1 MGNQQGKPLSPLPPD
16 IQARIDDLE
25 NRIKVGKF
33 SNNKQGEK
41 DIEGLLDYWHLNYGG
56 KTKRTSLPSAKEL
69 INQHFNCSNILE
81 KDKCQARGD
90 SGCMWE
96 PFMKNQNDEKYDPD
110 GVDAKNQKQYE
121 GLCLKASPMSKAE
134 QTPRPAS
141 AVLHQLEKAR
151 KPPLLPGRGI
161 PQSYVGVPK
170 RIADLKFS
178 YPGAKVGAQRQSRF
192 NISDR
197 KAQLYRDE
205 SQKLVKD
212 IIQSKKGDTTKLEEE
227 RDRERKERRNIAERG
242 ETKGGRKTRK
252 KRRKRKTKRRKQ
264 KRKTKRK
271 RRKRKTRKKKKQ
283 KGGSCYNNT
292 NCFFIKG
299 HGKSNRK
306 SFEVPANIEINFY
319 APKGQLAP
327 AFYNDIRDACYDIDL
342 KEGGPCERVN
352 SPNMCPDYRITN
364 FKGAKQTVES
374 SFYAAP
380 KAGLYNCP
388 PFYPN
393 APTGYKESQL
403 IAPISDNGTT
413 LSEIVMY
420 VSERFRGTNNVI
432 NCNFCRGTK
441 GTYANQFFNS
451 IPQDIPGTPG
461 GTGATGR
468 FSQQYNQNMRNQY
481 QTNMNQQQGMDLDD

>member
-1 MGNQQGKPLSPLPPD
+1 MGNQQGKPSSE
-16 IQARIDDLE
+16 IQKRVKDLE

-41 DIEGLLDYWHLNYGG
+41 DIEGLLDYYHKNYGG

-69 INQHFNCSNILE
+69 INQHFNCTTILE
-81 KDKCQARGD
+81 KDKCQSRGD

-96 PFMKNQNDEKYDPD
+96 PLMKEQNDDKYDPD
-110 GVDAKNQKQYE
+110 GIDAKNQQQYK
-121 GLCLKASPMSKAE
+121 GLCSKARLMSQEE

-141 AVLHQLEKAR
+141 AVLHQLEQER
-151 KPPLLPGRGI
+151 KPKVSAFRM
-161 PQSYVGVPK
+161 GVPK

-178 YPGAKVGAQRQSRF
+178 YPGAKVGAQPKTRF
-192 NISDR
+192 DISDR

-205 SQKLVKD
+205 AQKLGKD
-212 IIQSKKGDTTKLEEE
+212 IFQVKKGDITKLELEKEREREE
-227 RDRERKERRNIAERG
+227 RERRERAERG
-242 ETKGGRKTRK
+242 ETKGGRKTRRKQRKRKSRRK
-252 KRRKRKTKRRKQ
+252 KRKTHRRKRKSRK
-264 KRKTKRK
+264 
-271 RRKRKTRKKKKQ
+271 KRKTRKKKKQ

-306 SFEVPANIEINFY
+306 SFKVPANIEINFY

-342 KEGGPCERVN
+342 KEGGPCERVT
-352 SPNMCPDYRITN
+352 SGNMCPDYRITN

-393 APTGYKESQL
+393 APTGYKESEL

-420 VSERFRGTNNVI
+420 VSERFCRTNNVI

-468 FSQQYNQNMRNQY
+468 FSQQFNQQMEDMR
-481 QTNMNQQQGMDLDD
+481 QTNMNQQWGMDLDD

>member
-1 MGNQQGKPLSPLPPD
+1 MGNQQGKPSSK
-16 IQARIDDLE
+16 IQKRVKDLE

-41 DIEGLLDYWHLNYGG
+41 DIEGLLDYYHKNYGG

-96 PFMKNQNDEKYDPD
+96 PLMKDQNDDKYDPD
-110 GVDAKNQKQYE
+110 GLDAKNQKQYN
-121 GLCLKASPMSKAE
+121 GLCLEASSMDKKE

-141 AVLHQLEKAR
+141 AVLHQLEQER
-151 KPPLLPGRGI
+151 KPKVSAFRM
-161 PQSYVGVPK
+161 GVPK
-170 RIADLKFS
+170 RIADLKYS

-192 NISDR
+192 DISDR
-197 KAQLYRDE
+197 KAKLYEEEAR
-205 SQKLVKD
+205 KLVKD
-212 IIQSKKGDTTKLEEE
+212 QTQLKKGDITKLGEE
-227 RDRERKERRNIAERG
+227 RKRRG
-242 ETKGGRKTRK
+242 ESKGGRKTR
-252 KRRKRKTKRRKQ
+252 RKRKKRKSRRK

-306 SFEVPANIEINFY
+306 SFVVPANIEINFY

-342 KEGGPCERVN
+342 KEGGPCERVT
-352 SPNMCPDYRITN
+352 SGNMCPDYRITN
-364 FKGAKQTVES
+364 FKGEKQTSES

-380 KAGLYNCP
+380 NAGLYNCP
-388 PFYPN
+388 PFYQN

-403 IAPISDNGTT
+403 IAPILDNGTT

-420 VSERFRGTNNVI
+420 VSKEKHGTNNVI

-441 GTYANQFFNS
+441 GSYANQFFNS